1 MDYLAG
7 NVQLVIAI
15 FDIKRVLLRGGIMF
29 RNFELRKR
37 PLLAVLGVL
46 LASTLATATAATID
60 MSQLTSNG
68 AKPVVISS
76 TAANQNSA
84 APIINIE
91 TNTQPTTKVVNTPV
105 STPISITPEKA
116 SINTSNANYDGHL
129 ENFPSR
135 KVTIVV
141 PAKLRNENT
150 AQFGHYMT
158 DRLSNTLKYPYYD
171 TAIVSTNTPTAQIRA
186 VDLAQIAAAQNSE
199 IVIMPVPLQD
209 VYVQVNGVNGVNGI
223 NSPYAYND
231 EDCEIYITAKVNALL
246 YYYDVNDKV
255 VHTVRTGFNQ
265 TDDSLTMPT
274 HKAVWNKV
282 MTVLLDKLPYK
293 RIPTDRDRY
302 QAPGINS
309 ETPVVLDFQVEQ
321 PRNTAYS
328 LKGVSVL

>member
-1 MDYLAG
+1 
-7 NVQLVIAI
+7 
-15 FDIKRVLLRGGIMF
+15 MF

-46 LASTLATATAATID
+46 LASTLATANAATID

-84 APIINIE
+84 APIVNIE

-209 VYVQVNGVNGVNGI
+209 IYVQVNGVNGI

-231 EDCEIYITAKVNALL
+231 EDREIYITAKVNALL

-265 TDDSLTMPT
+265 TDDSLTIPT

>member
-1 MDYLAG
+1 
-7 NVQLVIAI
+7 
-15 FDIKRVLLRGGIMF
+15 MF

-46 LASTLATATAATID
+46 LASTLATANAATID

-68 AKPVVISS
+68 AKPVIISS

-84 APIINIE
+84 APIVNIE
-91 TNTQPTTKVVNTPV
+91 TNTQTTTKVANTPV
-105 STPISITPEKA
+105 STPISVTPEKA
-116 SINTSNANYDGHL
+116 TINPSNANYDGHL

-209 VYVQVNGVNGVNGI
+209 IYVQVNGV

-231 EDCEIYITAKVNALL
+231 EDREIYITAKVNALL

>member
-1 MDYLAG
+1 
-7 NVQLVIAI
+7 
-15 FDIKRVLLRGGIMF
+15 MF

-46 LASTLATATAATID
+46 LASTLATANAATID

-84 APIINIE
+84 APIVNIE

-209 VYVQVNGVNGVNGI
+209 IYVQVNGVNGI

-231 EDCEIYITAKVNALL
+231 EDREIYITAKVNALL

-328 LKGVSVL
+328 LKGVSVVY

>member
-1 MDYLAG
+1 
-7 NVQLVIAI
+7 
-15 FDIKRVLLRGGIMF
+15 MF

-46 LASTLATATAATID
+46 LASTLATANAATID

-76 TAANQNSA
+76 IPANQNSA
-84 APIINIE
+84 APIVNIE
-91 TNTQPTTKVVNTPV
+91 TNTQTTTKVANTPV
-105 STPISITPEKA
+105 STPISVTPEKA
-116 SINTSNANYDGHL
+116 TINPSNANYDGHL

-150 AQFGHYMT
+150 AQFGHYVT

-209 VYVQVNGVNGVNGI
+209 IYVQVNGI

-231 EDCEIYITAKVNALL
+231 EDREIYITAKVNALL

>member
-1 MDYLAG
+1 
-7 NVQLVIAI
+7 
-15 FDIKRVLLRGGIMF
+15 MF
-29 RNFELRKR
+29 RNFGLCKR
-37 PLLAVLGVL
+37 PLFAVLGVL
-46 LASTLATATAATID
+46 LASTLATANAATID

-84 APIINIE
+84 APIVNIE

-105 STPISITPEKA
+105 STPISVTPEKA
-116 SINTSNANYDGHL
+116 TINPSNANYDGHL

-209 VYVQVNGVNGVNGI
+209 IYVQVNGVNGI

-231 EDCEIYITAKVNALL
+231 EDREIYITAKVNALL

>member
-1 MDYLAG
+1 
-7 NVQLVIAI
+7 
-15 FDIKRVLLRGGIMF
+15 MF

-46 LASTLATATAATID
+46 LASTLATANAATID

-209 VYVQVNGVNGVNGI
+209 IYVQVNGVNGI

-231 EDCEIYITAKVNALL
+231 EDREIYITAKVNALL

-282 MTVLLDKLPYK
+282 MKVLLDKLPYK

>member
-1 MDYLAG
+1 
-7 NVQLVIAI
+7 
-15 FDIKRVLLRGGIMF
+15 MF
-29 RNFELRKR
+29 RNFGLCKR
-37 PLLAVLGVL
+37 PLFAVLGVL
-46 LASTLATATAATID
+46 LASTLATANAATID

-84 APIINIE
+84 APIVNIE

-209 VYVQVNGVNGVNGI
+209 IYVQVNGVNGI

-231 EDCEIYITAKVNALL
+231 EDREIYITAKVNALL

>member
-1 MDYLAG
+1 
-7 NVQLVIAI
+7 
-15 FDIKRVLLRGGIMF
+15 MF

-46 LASTLATATAATID
+46 LASTLATANAATID

-84 APIINIE
+84 APIVNIE

-209 VYVQVNGVNGVNGI
+209 IYVQVNGVNGI

-231 EDCEIYITAKVNALL
+231 EDREIYITAKVNALL

-265 TDDSLTMPT
+265 TDDSLTIPT

-328 LKGVSVL
+328 LKRR

>member
-1 MDYLAG
+1 
-7 NVQLVIAI
+7 
-15 FDIKRVLLRGGIMF
+15 MF
-29 RNFELRKR
+29 RNFELCKR

-46 LASTLATATAATID
+46 FASTLATANAATID

-84 APIINIE
+84 APIVNIE

-105 STPISITPEKA
+105 STPISVTPEKA
-116 SINTSNANYDGHL
+116 TINPSNANYDGHL

-209 VYVQVNGVNGVNGI
+209 IYVQVNGVNGI

-231 EDCEIYITAKVNALL
+231 EDREIYITAKVNALL

>member
-1 MDYLAG
+1 
-7 NVQLVIAI
+7 
-15 FDIKRVLLRGGIMF
+15 MF
-29 RNFELRKR
+29 RNFEFCKR

-46 LASTLATATAATID
+46 FASTLATANAATID

-76 TAANQNSA
+76 MAANQNSA

-91 TNTQPTTKVVNTPV
+91 TNTQPTTKVANIPV
-105 STPISITPEKA
+105 STPISGIPEKA
-116 SINTSNANYDGHL
+116 TINTSNANYDGHL

-150 AQFGHYMT
+150 AQFGRYMT

-186 VDLAQIAAAQNSE
+186 VDLAQIATAQNSE

-209 VYVQVNGVNGVNGI
+209 IYVQVNGVNGI
-223 NSPYAYND
+223 NSPYTYND
-231 EDCEIYITAKVNALL
+231 EDREIYITAKVNALL

-282 MTVLLDKLPYK
+282 MNVLLDKLPYK

-328 LKGVSVL
+328 LKGVSIL

>member
-1 MDYLAG
+1 
-7 NVQLVIAI
+7 
-15 FDIKRVLLRGGIMF
+15 MF

-46 LASTLATATAATID
+46 LASTLATANAATID

-68 AKPVVISS
+68 AKPVIISS

-84 APIINIE
+84 APIVNIE

-209 VYVQVNGVNGVNGI
+209 IYVQVNGVNGI

-231 EDCEIYITAKVNALL
+231 EDREIYITAKVNALL

>member
-1 MDYLAG
+1 MFHTFGRY
-7 NVQLVIAI
+7 
-15 FDIKRVLLRGGIMF
+15 KRSLLTVLC
-29 RNFELRKR
+29 
-37 PLLAVLGVL
+37 VL
-46 LASTLATATAATID
+46 LASTLATASAATIN
-60 MSQLTSNG
+60 MSQLTSNT
-68 AKPVVISS
+68 AQPVVI
-76 TAANQNSA
+76 NSMPSNVDTTTPTLQA
-84 APIINIE
+84 DNNGQPIL
-91 TNTQPTTKVVNTPV
+91 KVANTPV
-105 STPISITPEKA
+105 STPIVGTPEKA
-116 SINTSNANYDGHL
+116 TINTSNSNYDGHL
-129 ENFPSR
+129 DNFPSR

-150 AQFGHYMT
+150 AQLGRFMT

-171 TAIVSTNTPTAQIRA
+171 TAIVSTNTPTAEIRA

-209 VYVQVNGVNGVNGI
+209 VYVQINGV
-223 NSPYAYND
+223 NSPYAYNND
-231 EDCEIYITAKVNALL
+231 REMYIAAKVNALL
-246 YYYDVNDKV
+246 YYYDVNDQV
-255 VHTVRTGFNQ
+255 IHTVRSGFNQ

-309 ETPVVLDFQVEQ
+309 ESPVVLDFQVEQ

>member
-1 MDYLAG
+1 
-7 NVQLVIAI
+7 
-15 FDIKRVLLRGGIMF
+15 MF

-46 LASTLATATAATID
+46 LASTLATANAATID

-84 APIINIE
+84 APIVNIE
-91 TNTQPTTKVVNTPV
+91 TNTKVVNTPV

-209 VYVQVNGVNGVNGI
+209 IYVQVNGVNGI

-231 EDCEIYITAKVNALL
+231 EDREIYITAKVNALL

>member
-1 MDYLAG
+1 
-7 NVQLVIAI
+7 
-15 FDIKRVLLRGGIMF
+15 MF

-46 LASTLATATAATID
+46 LASTLATANAATID

-84 APIINIE
+84 APIVNIE

-209 VYVQVNGVNGVNGI
+209 IYVQVNGVNGI
-223 NSPYAYND
+223 NSSYAYND
-231 EDCEIYITAKVNALL
+231 EDREIYITAKVNALL

>member
-1 MDYLAG
+1 
-7 NVQLVIAI
+7 
-15 FDIKRVLLRGGIMF
+15 MF

-46 LASTLATATAATID
+46 LASTLATANAATID
-60 MSQLTSNG
+60 MRQLTSNG

-84 APIINIE
+84 APIVNIE

-209 VYVQVNGVNGVNGI
+209 IYVQVNGVNGI

-231 EDCEIYITAKVNALL
+231 EDREIYITAKVNALL

-328 LKGVSVL
+328 LKALAYYNKQIYTRKG

>member
-1 MDYLAG
+1 
-7 NVQLVIAI
+7 
-15 FDIKRVLLRGGIMF
+15 MF

-46 LASTLATATAATID
+46 LASTLATANAATID

-209 VYVQVNGVNGVNGI
+209 IYVQVNGVNGI
-223 NSPYAYND
+223 NSSYAYND
-231 EDCEIYITAKVNALL
+231 EDREIYITAKVNALL

>member
-1 MDYLAG
+1 
-7 NVQLVIAI
+7 
-15 FDIKRVLLRGGIMF
+15 MF
-29 RNFELRKR
+29 RNFGLRKR

-46 LASTLATATAATID
+46 LASTLASANAATID

-84 APIINIE
+84 APIVNIE

-209 VYVQVNGVNGVNGI
+209 IYVQVNGVNGI

-231 EDCEIYITAKVNALL
+231 EDREIYITAKVNALL

>member
-1 MDYLAG
+1 
-7 NVQLVIAI
+7 
-15 FDIKRVLLRGGIMF
+15 MF

-46 LASTLATATAATID
+46 LASTLATANAATID

-84 APIINIE
+84 APIVNIE

-209 VYVQVNGVNGVNGI
+209 IYVQVNGVNGI

-231 EDCEIYITAKVNALL
+231 EDREIYITAKVNALL

-265 TDDSLTMPT
+265 TDDSLTIPT

-309 ETPVVLDFQVEQ
+309 ETPVILDFQVEQ

>member
-1 MDYLAG
+1 
-7 NVQLVIAI
+7 
-15 FDIKRVLLRGGIMF
+15 MF

-46 LASTLATATAATID
+46 LASTLATANAATID

-84 APIINIE
+84 APIVNIE

-209 VYVQVNGVNGVNGI
+209 IYVQVNGVNGI

-231 EDCEIYITAKVNALL
+231 EDREIYITAKVNALL

-321 PRNTAYS
+321 PKNTAYS

>member
-1 MDYLAG
+1 MFYAFG
-7 NVQLVIAI
+7 RY
-15 FDIKRVLLRGGIMF
+15 KRSLLT
-29 RNFELRKR
+29 
-37 PLLAVLGVL
+37 VLGVL
-46 LASTLATATAATID
+46 LASTLATASAATIN
-60 MSQLTSNG
+60 MSQLTSNT
-68 AKPVVISS
+68 AQPVVI
-76 TAANQNSA
+76 NSIPTNVDTTTPTLQA
-84 APIINIE
+84 DNNGQPILKIA
-91 TNTQPTTKVVNTPV
+91 NTPV
-105 STPISITPEKA
+105 STPIVGT
-116 SINTSNANYDGHL
+116 
-129 ENFPSR
+129 
-135 KVTIVV
+135 

-150 AQFGHYMT
+150 AQLGRYMT

-171 TAIVSTNTPTAQIRA
+171 TAIVSTNTPTAEIRA

-209 VYVQVNGVNGVNGI
+209 VYVQINGV
-223 NSPYAYND
+223 NSPYAYNND
-231 EDCEIYITAKVNALL
+231 DREMYIAAKVNALL
-246 YYYDVNDKV
+246 YYYDVNDQV
-255 VHTVRTGFNQ
+255 IHTVRSGFNQ

-309 ETPVVLDFQVEQ
+309 ESPVVLDFQVEQ

>member
-1 MDYLAG
+1 MFYTFG
-7 NVQLVIAI
+7 RY
-15 FDIKRVLLRGGIMF
+15 KRSLLT
-29 RNFELRKR
+29 
-37 PLLAVLGVL
+37 VLGVL
-46 LASTLATATAATID
+46 LASTLATASAATIN
-60 MSQLTSNG
+60 MSQLTSNT
-68 AKPVVISS
+68 AQPVVI
-76 TAANQNSA
+76 NSMPSNVDTTTPTLQA
-84 APIINIE
+84 DNNGQPIL
-91 TNTQPTTKVVNTPV
+91 KVANTPV
-105 STPISITPEKA
+105 STPIVGTPEKA
-116 SINTSNANYDGHL
+116 TINTSNSNYDGHL

-150 AQFGHYMT
+150 AQLGRYMT

-171 TAIVSTNTPTAQIRA
+171 TAIVSTNTPTAEIRA

-209 VYVQVNGVNGVNGI
+209 VYVQINGV
-223 NSPYAYND
+223 NSPYAYNNND
-231 EDCEIYITAKVNALL
+231 DREMYIAAKVNALL
-246 YYYDVNDKV
+246 YYYDVNDQV
-255 VHTVRTGFNQ
+255 IHTVRSGFNQ

-309 ETPVVLDFQVEQ
+309 ESPVVLDFQVEQ
-321 PRNTAYS
+321 PKNTAYS

>member
-1 MDYLAG
+1 
-7 NVQLVIAI
+7 
-15 FDIKRVLLRGGIMF
+15 MF

-46 LASTLATATAATID
+46 LASALATANAATID

-84 APIINIE
+84 APIVNIE

-209 VYVQVNGVNGVNGI
+209 IYVQVNGVNGI

-231 EDCEIYITAKVNALL
+231 EDREIYITAKVNALL

>member
-1 MDYLAG
+1 
-7 NVQLVIAI
+7 
-15 FDIKRVLLRGGIMF
+15 MF

-46 LASTLATATAATID
+46 LASTLATANAATID

-84 APIINIE
+84 APIVNIE

-186 VDLAQIAAAQNSE
+186 VDLAQISAAQNSE

-209 VYVQVNGVNGVNGI
+209 IYVQVNGVNGI

-231 EDCEIYITAKVNALL
+231 EDREIYITAKVNALL

>member
-1 MDYLAG
+1 MFHTFGRY
-7 NVQLVIAI
+7 
-15 FDIKRVLLRGGIMF
+15 KRSLLT
-29 RNFELRKR
+29 
-37 PLLAVLGVL
+37 VLGVL
-46 LASTLATATAATID
+46 LASTLATASAATIN
-60 MSQLTSNG
+60 MSQLTSNT
-68 AKPVVISS
+68 AQPVVI
-76 TAANQNSA
+76 NSMPSNVDTTTPTLQA
-84 APIINIE
+84 DNNGQPIL
-91 TNTQPTTKVVNTPV
+91 KVATHLF
-105 STPISITPEKA
+105 TPIVGTPEKA
-116 SINTSNANYDGHL
+116 TINTSNSNYDGHL

-150 AQFGHYMT
+150 AQLGRYMT

-171 TAIVSTNTPTAQIRA
+171 TAIVSTNTPTAEIRA

-209 VYVQVNGVNGVNGI
+209 VYVQINGV
-223 NSPYAYND
+223 NSPYAYNND
-231 EDCEIYITAKVNALL
+231 DREMYIAAKVNALL
-246 YYYDVNDKV
+246 YYYDVNDQV
-255 VHTVRTGFNQ
+255 IHTVRSGFNQ

-302 QAPGINS
+302 QVPGINS
-309 ETPVVLDFQVEQ
+309 EAPVVLDFQVEQ
-321 PRNTAYS
+321 PKNTAYS

>member
-1 MDYLAG
+1 
-7 NVQLVIAI
+7 
-15 FDIKRVLLRGGIMF
+15 MF

-46 LASTLATATAATID
+46 LASTLATANAATID

-84 APIINIE
+84 APIVNIE

-209 VYVQVNGVNGVNGI
+209 IYVQVNGV

-231 EDCEIYITAKVNALL
+231 EDREIYITAKVNALL

>member
-1 MDYLAG
+1 
-7 NVQLVIAI
+7 
-15 FDIKRVLLRGGIMF
+15 MF
-29 RNFELRKR
+29 RNFGLCKR
-37 PLLAVLGVL
+37 PLLSVLGVL
-46 LASTLATATAATID
+46 VASTLATANAATID

-84 APIINIE
+84 APIVNIE
-91 TNTQPTTKVVNTPV
+91 TNTQPTTKVANTPV
-105 STPISITPEKA
+105 STPISVTPEKA
-116 SINTSNANYDGHL
+116 TINPSNANYDGHL

-209 VYVQVNGVNGVNGI
+209 VYVQVNGINGINGI
-223 NSPYAYND
+223 NSLYAYND
-231 EDCEIYITAKVNALL
+231 EDREIYITAKVNALL

>member
-1 MDYLAG
+1 
-7 NVQLVIAI
+7 
-15 FDIKRVLLRGGIMF
+15 
-29 RNFELRKR
+29 
-37 PLLAVLGVL
+37 
-46 LASTLATATAATID
+46 
-60 MSQLTSNG
+60 
-68 AKPVVISS
+68 
-76 TAANQNSA
+76 
-84 APIINIE
+84 
-91 TNTQPTTKVVNTPV
+91 
-105 STPISITPEKA
+105 
-116 SINTSNANYDGHL
+116 
-129 ENFPSR
+129 
-135 KVTIVV
+135 
-141 PAKLRNENT
+141 
-150 AQFGHYMT
+150 MT

-171 TAIVSTNTPTAQIRA
+171 TAIVSTIHQLHKSELLTLLKLQRHKI
-186 VDLAQIAAAQNSE
+186 SE

-209 VYVQVNGVNGVNGI
+209 IYVQVNGVNGI

-231 EDCEIYITAKVNALL
+231 EDREIYITAKVNALL

>member
-1 MDYLAG
+1 
-7 NVQLVIAI
+7 
-15 FDIKRVLLRGGIMF
+15 MF
-29 RNFELRKR
+29 CNFGLCKR
-37 PLLAVLGVL
+37 PLLAALGVL
-46 LASTLATATAATID
+46 LASTLAPANAATID
-60 MSQLTSNG
+60 MNQLTSNG

-76 TAANQNSA
+76 MPAYQNSA
-84 APIINIE
+84 APIVNIE
-91 TNTQPTTKVVNTPV
+91 TNTQPTTKLANTPV
-105 STPISITPEKA
+105 STPISGIPEKA
-116 SINTSNANYDGHL
+116 TINTSNANYDGHL

-150 AQFGHYMT
+150 AQFGRYMT

-209 VYVQVNGVNGVNGI
+209 IYVQVSGI
-223 NSPYAYND
+223 NSPYAYNN
-231 EDCEIYITAKVNALL
+231 EDRETYITAKVNALL

-274 HKAVWNKV
+274 HKTVWNKV

>member
-1 MDYLAG
+1 MFYTFG
-7 NVQLVIAI
+7 RY
-15 FDIKRVLLRGGIMF
+15 KRSLLT
-29 RNFELRKR
+29 
-37 PLLAVLGVL
+37 VLGVL
-46 LASTLATATAATID
+46 LASTLATASAATIN
-60 MSQLTSNG
+60 MSQLTSNT
-68 AKPVVISS
+68 AQPVVI
-76 TAANQNSA
+76 NSMPSNVDTTTPTLQA
-84 APIINIE
+84 DNNGQPIL
-91 TNTQPTTKVVNTPV
+91 KVANTPV
-105 STPISITPEKA
+105 STPIVGTPEKA
-116 SINTSNANYDGHL
+116 TINTSNSNYDGHL

-150 AQFGHYMT
+150 AQLGRYMT

-171 TAIVSTNTPTAQIRA
+171 TAIVSTNTPTAEIRA

-209 VYVQVNGVNGVNGI
+209 VYVQINGV
-223 NSPYAYND
+223 NSPYAYNND
-231 EDCEIYITAKVNALL
+231 REMYIAAKVNALL
-246 YYYDVNDKV
+246 YYYDVNDQV
-255 VHTVRTGFNQ
+255 IHTVRSGFNQ

-309 ETPVVLDFQVEQ
+309 ESPVVLDFQVEQ

>member
-1 MDYLAG
+1 
-7 NVQLVIAI
+7 
-15 FDIKRVLLRGGIMF
+15 MF

-46 LASTLATATAATID
+46 LASTLATANAATID

-84 APIINIE
+84 APIVNIE

-171 TAIVSTNTPTAQIRA
+171 TPIVSTNTPTAQIRA

-209 VYVQVNGVNGVNGI
+209 IYVQVNGV

-231 EDCEIYITAKVNALL
+231 EDREIYITAKVNALL

>member
-1 MDYLAG
+1 
-7 NVQLVIAI
+7 
-15 FDIKRVLLRGGIMF
+15 MF
-29 RNFELRKR
+29 RNFEFCKR

-46 LASTLATATAATID
+46 FASTLATANAATID

-76 TAANQNSA
+76 MAANQNSA
-84 APIINIE
+84 APIVNIE
-91 TNTQPTTKVVNTPV
+91 TNTQPTTKVANIPV
-105 STPISITPEKA
+105 STPISGTPEKA
-116 SINTSNANYDGHL
+116 TINTSNANYDGHL

-150 AQFGHYMT
+150 AQFGRYMT

-171 TAIVSTNTPTAQIRA
+171 TAIVSTAQIRA

-209 VYVQVNGVNGVNGI
+209 IYVQVNGVNGI

-231 EDCEIYITAKVNALL
+231 EDREIYITAKVNALL

-282 MTVLLDKLPYK
+282 MNVLLDKLPYK

-321 PRNTAYS
+321 PKNTAYS

>member
-1 MDYLAG
+1 
-7 NVQLVIAI
+7 
-15 FDIKRVLLRGGIMF
+15 MF
-29 RNFELRKR
+29 RNFGLCKR

-46 LASTLATATAATID
+46 LASTLATANAATID

-68 AKPVVISS
+68 AKPVIISS

-84 APIINIE
+84 APIVNIE

-209 VYVQVNGVNGVNGI
+209 IYVQVNDVNGI

-231 EDCEIYITAKVNALL
+231 EDREIYITAKVNALL

>member
-1 MDYLAG
+1 
-7 NVQLVIAI
+7 
-15 FDIKRVLLRGGIMF
+15 MF

-46 LASTLATATAATID
+46 LASTLATANAATID

-84 APIINIE
+84 APIVNIE

-209 VYVQVNGVNGVNGI
+209 VYVQVNGINGI
-223 NSPYAYND
+223 NSSYAYND
-231 EDCEIYITAKVNALL
+231 EDREIYITAKVNALL

-328 LKGVSVL
+328 GYRTKSVCD